1 MIECAK
7 NANTIGNLMKILKLT
22 MLTSLV
28 LVGLF
33 YASNV
38 IGFASTTLII
48 ITLLAMS
55 YSIRYWREGVGIELA
70 YWGLVYAAFGLIL
83 LGIVML
89 QSHAGCM
96 FLIGDCYQPR
106 LPLWLSN
113 FKLLYNLK
121 LLIVNSVAVT
131 VIILNVIRLL
141 KPVPV
146 MTEMNS

>member
-1 MIECAK
+1 
-7 NANTIGNLMKILKLT
+7 MKILKLT

-55 YSIRYWREGVGIELA
+55 YSIRYWREGIGFELA
-70 YWGLVYAAFGLIL
+70 YWGLVYAAFGLVL
-83 LGIVML
+83 LGIAML

-106 LPLWLSN
+106 LPSWLSN
-113 FKLLYNLK
+113 FKLIYNLK
-121 LLIVNSVAVT
+121 LLVVNTVAVT
-131 VIILNVIRLL
+131 AIILNVQRSRKLVSDAAKIEL
-141 KPVPV
+141 
-146 MTEMNS
+146 

>member
-1 MIECAK
+1 
-7 NANTIGNLMKILKLT
+7 MKILKLT

-55 YSIRYWREGVGIELA
+55 YSIRYWREGGGIELA
-70 YWGLVYAAFGLIL
+70 YWGLVYSAFGLVL
-83 LGIVML
+83 LGIALL

-106 LPLWLSN
+106 LPSWLSN

-121 LLIVNSVAVT
+121 LLVVNSVAVT
-131 VIILNVIRLL
+131 AIILNLRRT
-141 KPVPV
+141 KR
-146 MTEMNS
+146 

>member
-1 MIECAK
+1 
-7 NANTIGNLMKILKLT
+7 MKLFKLT

-55 YSIRYWREGVGIELA
+55 YTIRYWREGVGIELA
-70 YWGLVYAAFGLIL
+70 YWGLVYAAFGLVL
-83 LGIVML
+83 LGIALL

-106 LPLWLSN
+106 LPSWLSN

-121 LLIVNSVAVT
+121 LLVVNSVAVT
-131 VIILNVIRLL
+131 MIILNIRRIL
-141 KPVPV
+141 
-146 MTEMNS
+146 

>member
-1 MIECAK
+1 
-7 NANTIGNLMKILKLT
+7 MKLFKLT

-55 YSIRYWREGVGIELA
+55 YTIRYWREGVGIELA
-70 YWGLVYAAFGLIL
+70 YWGLVYAAFGLVL
-83 LGIVML
+83 LGIALL

-106 LPLWLSN
+106 LPSWLSN

-121 LLIVNSVAVT
+121 LLVVNTVAVT
-131 VIILNVIRLL
+131 AIILNVQRSHKLVSDAAKI
-141 KPVPV
+141 
-146 MTEMNS
+146 ES

>member
-1 MIECAK
+1 
-7 NANTIGNLMKILKLT
+7 MKILKLT

-83 LGIVML
+83 LGIAML

-106 LPLWLSN
+106 LPSWLSN
-113 FKLLYNLK
+113 FKLLYNLQ
-121 LLIVNSVAVT
+121 LLVVNSSAFT
-131 VIILNVIRLL
+131 IIILNIRRII
-141 KPVPV
+141 
-146 MTEMNS
+146 S

>member
-1 MIECAK
+1 
-7 NANTIGNLMKILKLT
+7 MKILKLT

-55 YSIRYWREGVGIELA
+55 YSIIYWREGIGFELA

-83 LGIVML
+83 LGIAML

-121 LLIVNSVAVT
+121 LLVVNSVAVT
-131 VIILNVIRLL
+131 AIILNMRRML
-141 KPVPV
+141 
-146 MTEMNS
+146 

>member
-1 MIECAK
+1 
-7 NANTIGNLMKILKLT
+7 MKILKLT

-83 LGIVML
+83 LGIAML

-121 LLIVNSVAVT
+121 LLVVNSVAVT
-131 VIILNVIRLL
+131 VIILNVISLL

-146 MTEMNS
+146 VAEMES

>member
-1 MIECAK
+1 M
-7 NANTIGNLMKILKLT
+7 TLLKLT
-22 MLTSLV
+22 MLTSFILA
-28 LVGLF
+28 GLF

-38 IGFASTTLII
+38 IGFALTTLVV
-48 ITLLAMS
+48 ITLLTMS
-55 YSIRYWREGVGIELA
+55 YSIRYWREGIGVELA
-70 YWGLVYAAFGLIL
+70 YWGLVYAAFALVL
-83 LGIVML
+83 LGIALL

-131 VIILNVIRLL
+131 VIIINVIRLL

-146 MTEMNS
+146 VTEMNS